1 LEEAM
6 DVIKRGACFFEE
18 AKLVM
23 EHMHVT
29 SLLDHMYGETS
40 SQKLGLKSVMTK
52 EEDTIV
58 AWTLKLQKYGLSISL

>member
-1 LEEAM
+1 
-6 DVIKRGACFFEE
+6 
-18 AKLVM
+18 M

-58 AWTLKLQKYGLSISL
+58 AWTLTLQKYGLSISL